1 MFHYYTL
8 FSNIM
13 KNYTSPAF
21 LFIFHSGEGEL
32 LMGSRERGN
41 LGVMGFE
48 WRGMIS
54 GRGDIFSMGID
65 TFL

>member
-1 MFHYYTL
+1 
-8 FSNIM
+8 M

-21 LFIFHSGEGEL
+21 LFIFHSGEGKL

-48 WRGMIS
+48 WRGY
-54 GRGDIFSMGID
+54 DIGEGGYFFNGY
-65 TFL
+65 